1 MNCSCQGN
9 KTFYV
14 AVVLHTMTKKKRE
27 QFVKERDFA
36 LGQVSRE
43 GDRRLEGA
51 KNTRQ
56 MSLLKS
62 CFRKEELL

>member
-1 MNCSCQGN
+1 
-9 KTFYV
+9 
-14 AVVLHTMTKKKRE
+14 MTKKKRE